1 MKLAIISD
9 IHSNYEALTAVLDA
23 IAPHNVDAIYCLG
36 DIVGYGADPKLC
48 VDLVRANCAGAVM
61 GNHDIA
67 VAKDIDMDYLPSD
80 GRTAALHN
88 REALEA
94 EHIAYLAD
102 LPFTL
107 EADGCTFV
115 HATPHMPQDW
125 QRVGSFFQSKSQFQ
139 HFSTDVCF
147 VGHTH
152 IPAIMANK
160 IGVLHVR
167 SGHRFIINTGSVG
180 QPRDGN
186 PQAGFGIFD
195 LASFT
200 YDFIR
205 VPYNVDRAA
214 AKIKAAGLP
223 RSLSRRLFKGQ

>member
-9 IHSNYEALTAVLDA
+9 IHSNYEALCAVFEA
-23 IAPHNVDAIYCLG
+23 IHPHHVDATYCLG

-67 VAKDIDMDYLPSD
+67 VAKDIDMDYLPRD
-80 GRTAALHN
+80 GRAAARHN
-88 REALEA
+88 RDALEA
-94 EHIAYLAD
+94 EHLDYLAN
-102 LPFTL
+102 LPFIL
-107 EADGCTFV
+107 VAEGCTFA

-125 QRVGSFFQSKSQFQ
+125 QRIGSFFQSKMQFE

-152 IPAIMANK
+152 IPAVMANK
-160 IGVLHVR
+160 IGVLNVR
-167 SGHRFIINTGSVG
+167 AGHRYIINTGSVG

-186 PQAGFGIFD
+186 AQAGFGIFD
-195 LASFT
+195 TDAFT
-200 YDFIR
+200 YEFLR
-205 VPYNVDRAA
+205 VPYNLERAA

-223 RSLSRRLFKGQ
+223 RSLAKRLHKGQ